1 MLGCLRILARL
12 RRRGL
17 YATDRA
23 GVGAERRSAGR
34 VSPGKG
40 AGPKDRLRG
49 APCLELELGLGGFE
63 GGGMIMWH
71 YICLVVGAVIGW
83 VLCAICTVA
92 KCDDCRAG
100 RLDNGRN

>member
-1 MLGCLRILARL
+1 MALDIIPNAGIEWQ
-12 RRRGL
+12 
-17 YATDRA
+17 
-23 GVGAERRSAGR
+23 GVGSNA
-34 VSPGKG
+34 
-40 AGPKDRLRG
+40 
-49 APCLELELGLGGFE
+49 